1 MSAVRTE
8 DRTIPGRQGAIPV
21 RDYLPAEPRPGAAP
35 LIWLHGGGFVT
46 GDLDTPESHRVAL
59 RLAAA
64 GRLVRAVDYRL
75 APRPWGRRS
84 SNTPPGHHYPAG
96 LDDVLDASRAL
107 AAEHGRIVL
116 GGASAGACLAV
127 TAAQR
132 LPGTAGLLLCYGL
145 YHAELPALPVSVR
158 RRTRGLAGY
167 RQFTPAAVYKMNV
180 NYVGREE
187 LLAGGAFPGGTDL
200 TGLPPTLMLDADF
213 DTLRASGETFA
224 AELDA
229 AGVPVAHAVVPHSW
243 HGYLNRHRLNAFR
256 FALTAMNGWLGK
268 RDAAIARTP

>member
-8 DRTIPGRQGAIPV
+8 DRTVPGRQGAIPV
-21 RDYLPAEPRPGAAP
+21 RDYLPAAPRAGAAP
-35 LIWLHGGGFVT
+35 VIWLHGGGFVT

-59 RLAAA
+59 RLAAG
-64 GRLVRAVDYRL
+64 GRPVRAVDYRL
-75 APRPWGRRS
+75 APRPWGRRTR
-84 SNTPPGHHYPAG
+84 NTPPGHHYPAA
-96 LDDVLDASRAL
+96 LDDVVDASRDFADR
-107 AAEHGRIVL
+107 HGRIVL

-132 LPGTAGLLLCYGL
+132 LGGTAGLLLCYGL
-145 YHAELPALPVSVR
+145 FHAELPALPPSVR

-180 NYVGREE
+180 NYVGHAE
-187 LLAGGAFPGGTDL
+187 LLTGGAFPGGTDL

-224 AELDA
+224 GELDA

-256 FALTAMNGWLGK
+256 FALTAMNGWLAK
-268 RDAAIARTP
+268 RDAARTGTP